1 MFKDT
6 NSHGLVSRQFL
17 DALEIFFGL
26 DFSIPKHAITE
37 LYKNLLQETLSGAR
51 DIEFDAVS
59 DLVGELSF
67 NMKGST
73 LLNRRRK
80 ENEDKKK
87 KKEMIRLRKRPQFT
101 TSYLISLKR
110 N

>member
-6 NSHGLVSRQFL
+6 NSHGLVSPQFL
-17 DALEIFFGL
+17 DALGIFFGL

-37 LYKNLLQETLSGAR
+37 LYKNLLQETLSAAR

-87 KKEMIRLRKRPQFT
+87 KKEMIILRKRPQFT